1 MTEFVILLI
10 AVCAI
15 AFGCC
20 FVRIG
25 NYAVLS
31 QDRFLQFCARA
42 PRGKEGMTDRL
53 ALESCGEP
61 VSLRLLGMGFLAIGL
76 FIVVSISSFILIC
89 IAT

>member
-1 MTEFVILLI
+1 MAEFVILLI

-25 NYAVLS
+25 KYAVLS
-31 QDRFLQFCARA
+31 QDRFLRFCARA
-42 PRGKEGMTDRL
+42 LRGKEVMTDRL

-61 VSLRLLGMGFLAIGL
+61 VSLRFLGMGLLAIGL

>member
-1 MTEFVILLI
+1 MAEFVILLI

-15 AFGCC
+15 TFGCC

-25 NYAVLS
+25 KYAVLS

-42 PRGKEGMTDRL
+42 PRGKEVMTDRL

-61 VSLRLLGMGFLAIGL
+61 VSLRLLGMGLLAIGL